1 MTAKANRT
9 LGLVKRV
16 CRDLEDKTNRKYLYI
31 SLVRSQLEYS
41 PKLWSAS
48 EIKYKRMLEGVQRRA
63 TKFILSYPSGVSYKE
78 RLSKFNILPLELRRN
93 MKDLVSIFKCKL
105 GFYNI

>member
-1 MTAKANRT
+1 M
-9 LGLVKRV
+9 VPF
-16 CRDLEDKTNRKYLYI
+16 C
-31 SLVRSQLEYS
+31 
-41 PKLWSAS
+41 PS

-78 RLSKFNILPLELRRN
+78 RFNILPLELRRN

>member
-1 MTAKANRT
+1 
-9 LGLVKRV
+9 
-16 CRDLEDKTNRKYLYI
+16 
-31 SLVRSQLEYS
+31 
-41 PKLWSAS
+41 
-48 EIKYKRMLEGVQRRA
+48 MLEGVQRRA

-78 RLSKFNILPLELRRN
+78 QLTKLRPNYKERLELRRN